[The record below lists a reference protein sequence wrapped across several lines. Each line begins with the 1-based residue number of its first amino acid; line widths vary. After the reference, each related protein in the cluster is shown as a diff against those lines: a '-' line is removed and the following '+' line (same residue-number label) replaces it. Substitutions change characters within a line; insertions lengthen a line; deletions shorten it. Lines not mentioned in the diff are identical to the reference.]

1 MVSQIRYSS
10 QHREKADLSRLS
22 ILKMAL
28 PKGWETTKNIGE
40 LIQLDNVSFV
50 VFKTPIE
57 QTRWTCSN
65 VLASCPELK
74 LRPSM
79 ILSISSFK
87 DEPLKYD
94 KEEFTELGIGHESL
108 HVFGGKRVPSDF
120 VVSIFFDI
128 VEDFIENSING
139 MIGVHATWSVEK
151 TSYLIAR
158 FLIEKKGWEPDE
170 ALHTADTTRGE
181 VIAKETYK
189 LDLLEGSGLWETE
202 IFQHCIVVDF
212 EDPSSA
218 RDDLINTLIFD
229 VMAHGKLQERN
240 IKVLEDDLDMDLT
253 VWLNMT
259 CLRVWI
265 HSRGIKRQIQEVL
278 DEEGALLHENFTIE
292 R

>member
-74 LRPSM
+74 QRPSM

-94 KEEFTELGIGHESL
+94 KEEFTELAIGHESL
-108 HVFGGKRVPSDF
+108 HAFGGKRVPSDF
-120 VVSIFFDI
+120 VV
-128 VEDFIENSING
+128 
-139 MIGVHATWSVEK
+139 
-151 TSYLIAR
+151 
-158 FLIEKKGWEPDE
+158 
-170 ALHTADTTRGE
+170 
-181 VIAKETYK
+181 
-189 LDLLEGSGLWETE
+189 
-202 IFQHCIVVDF
+202 
-212 EDPSSA
+212 
-218 RDDLINTLIFD
+218 
-229 VMAHGKLQERN
+229 
-240 IKVLEDDLDMDLT
+240 
-253 VWLNMT
+253 
-259 CLRVWI
+259 
-265 HSRGIKRQIQEVL
+265 
-278 DEEGALLHENFTIE
+278 
-292 R
+292 